1 MGEFVYNLKI
11 PKERVAILIGKKG
24 ETKKGLEKQTKTRI
38 QIDSKEGDINIEG
51 DDALGLYSVR
61 EVIKAVGRGFNP
73 EIAKQLLKQDYTC
86 EYINIHEFVKSRD
99 QYRRLRSRII
109 GSEGKAR
116 KTIEKLTN
124 TYICV
129 YGKTVAIIGESDG
142 VLRAKKAVE
151 ALLKGAPHSH
161 AYYDLEK
168 VKKYKG
174 EI

>member
-24 ETKKGLEKQTKTRI
+24 ETKKELEKQTKTRI

-51 DDALGLYSVR
+51 DDALGLYTVR

-73 EIAKQLLKQDYTC
+73 EIARQLLKQDCIC
-86 EYINIHEFVKSRD
+86 EYVSIPEFVKSRD

-109 GSEGKAR
+109 GTEGKAR

-124 TYICV
+124 THISV
-129 YGKTVAIIGESDG
+129 YGKTIAIIGQSDD

-151 ALLKGAPHSH
+151 ALLRGAPHSH
-161 AYYDLEK
+161 AYHNLEK
-168 VKKYKG
+168 AKKYK
-174 EI
+174 E

>member
-1 MGEFVYNLKI
+1 MSEFLYNLKI

-24 ETKKGLEKQTKTRI
+24 KTKRELEKQTKTNI
-38 QIDSKEGDINIEG
+38 KIDSKEGDITIKG
-51 DDALGLYSVR
+51 DDALGLYAVR

-73 EIAKQLLKQDYTC
+73 EIAKQLLKQDWIC
-86 EYINIHEFVKSRD
+86 EYVGIPEFVKSRD

-124 TYICV
+124 TYLSVC
-129 YGKTVAIIGESDG
+129 GKTVAIIGQSDD

-151 ALLKGAPHSH
+151 ALLRGAPHSH
-161 AYYDLEK
+161 AYYNLEK
-168 VKKYKG
+168 TKKYK
-174 EI
+174 E

>member
-1 MGEFVYNLKI
+1 MSEFEYNLKI

-24 ETKKGLEKQTKTRI
+24 ETKRELEKQTKTLIRV
-38 QIDSKEGDINIEG
+38 DSKEGDIILEG
-51 DDALGLYSVR
+51 NDALGLYVAR

-73 EIAKQLLKQDYTC
+73 EIAKQLLKQDYRC
-86 EYINIHEFVKSRD
+86 EYVGIPEFVKSKD

-124 TYICV
+124 TYLAV
-129 YGKTVAIIGESDG
+129 YGKTVAIIGQSDD

-151 ALLKGAPHSH
+151 ALLRGAPHSH
-161 AYYDLEK
+161 AYYHLEK
-168 VKKYKG
+168 RKKYKEKG
-174 EI
+174 